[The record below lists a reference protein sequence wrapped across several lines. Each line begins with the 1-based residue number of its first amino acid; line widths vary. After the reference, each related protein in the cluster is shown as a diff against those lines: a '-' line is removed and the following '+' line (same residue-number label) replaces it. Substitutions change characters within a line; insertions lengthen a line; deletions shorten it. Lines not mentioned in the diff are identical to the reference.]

1 MALLGQA
8 REELT
13 KLIFDKYRL
22 VHVDKI
28 SFSPLT
34 FSIKKV
40 DEMYK
45 RSGFKKELKLE
56 NTLIHVYDTISK
68 KNNDE
73 YISIMHEDENIP
85 PTWFKKGSLAIHLW
99 DYEEKKKFFIYKEP
113 DTESPKVYKFKEGIL
128 IIYDIIG
135 NWYYVKTTDQK
146 GKEHYGWIKIEE
158 NTAEF
163 MNAELLKYSL

>member
-1 MALLGQA
+1 MCRRSTPDYAPSIYPDLFEWDGMEKLLKDRYMSLLGQA

-68 KNNDE
+68 K
-73 YISIMHEDENIP
+73 
-85 PTWFKKGSLAIHLW
+85 K
-99 DYEEKKKFFIYKEP
+99 
-113 DTESPKVYKFKEGIL
+113 
-128 IIYDIIG
+128 
-135 NWYYVKTTDQK
+135 
-146 GKEHYGWIKIEE
+146 
-158 NTAEF
+158 
-163 MNAELLKYSL
+163 